1 MKRRHLTPNEI
12 KEQCKH
18 IAREVRMAD
27 RTPWTAMGIVCGYA
41 LYKSEGFKGQ
51 KIAKVTNKVAEYE
64 QKWKAGEITVEAM
77 SNRLNEKA
85 DWTIDYKEYT
95 EADIYYR
102 KGTYDHWLDKAQLKA
117 QNTINE
123 QSTRY
128 MIFLFNVLIDEY
140 GYGKERLT
148 RVQKYINDMLGD
160 YRLSKNIVLTWRK
173 ILQDETG
180 VVFEQPIDPLYQK
193 EGSFMT
199 GEQI

>member
-12 KEQCKH
+12 KEQCKK
-18 IAREVRMAD
+18 IARESRMAD
-27 RTPWTAMGIVCGYA
+27 RTPWTAMGIICGYA

-51 KIAKVTNKVAEYE
+51 KIAKVTSKVAEYE
-64 QKWKAGEITVEAM
+64 KKWQAGEVALEDL
-77 SNRLNEKA
+77 SKRLNDKA
-85 DWTIDYKEYT
+85 EWTVDYKEYT

-128 MIFLFNVLIDEY
+128 MIFMFNVLMDEY
-140 GYGKERLT
+140 GYGKDRLT
-148 RVQKYINDMLGD
+148 RVQSYMMDMLSD
-160 YRLSKNIVLTWRK
+160 YRLSKHTVITWRK
-173 ILQDETG
+173 ILLEETG

-193 EGSFMT
+193 EGSWMT
-199 GEQI
+199 GE